1 MDQARYG
8 NDYKSTTICKEFYRS
23 SDISWG
29 IHRAFSK
36 TIETF
41 YSQPSPFDF
50 STFNDFK
57 IDSDNVHGFWL
68 DLGCHN

>member
-1 MDQARYG
+1 MAMTTKAGPFARNLTG
-8 NDYKSTTICKEFYRS
+8 VRMFQG
-23 SDISWG
+23 G

-36 TIETF
+36 MIGTF

-57 IDSDNVHGFWL
+57 IDSDDVHGFWL
-68 DLGCHN
+68 DLRWHN